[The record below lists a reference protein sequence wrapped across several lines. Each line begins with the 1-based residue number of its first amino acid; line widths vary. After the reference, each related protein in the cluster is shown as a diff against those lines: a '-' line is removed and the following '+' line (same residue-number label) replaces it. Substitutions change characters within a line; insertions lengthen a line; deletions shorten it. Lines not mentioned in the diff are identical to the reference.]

1 MIVGGAI
8 ALLSWWT
15 MPPRHRGP
23 SQTFNVETG
32 EIETHATDYEG
43 RLNGQLGMVLSS
55 LLILVGQLYH
65 IDRD

>member
-1 MIVGGAI
+1 MIVGGVI
-8 ALLSWWT
+8 ALLSWLA
-15 MPPRHRGP
+15 MPPKHRGP
-23 SQTFNVETG
+23 SQKFNVETG

-43 RLNGQLGMVLSS
+43 RLNGRLGMAFGS